1 MKRLPTTENP
11 NDPVTF
17 KGSEN
22 KIDFMA
28 ESEIVSGQRS
38 AWCLLKKLGEGDA
51 GEVFLVESLI
61 GAQTAILKR
70 TPRSVFSGDIIRQAA
85 QIRTE
90 AIILKTLSD
99 VFSKDA
105 TSGINVPSL
114 LDQSKPG
121 SEFNERP
128 FIVTEKAT
136 GFDLG
141 FLTRLTQ
148 IGLSSKDDLGELG
161 PQEQAFIDSICKSG
175 KIPNR
180 ILITI
185 LSRLTSFLEQIHTIH
200 TSVNGSETWGV
211 VWNDVKPDHLFW
223 NPKGSILTV
232 IDWGNARFLE
242 ADQMT
247 NDRQISWTDDYRQL
261 FEEMSHMLS
270 VVAPELPARLGW
282 PSQFSVEDTTSPGI
296 EALKSRLEFALQQET
311 HGLIEARTDETNLLK
326 AETGS
331 DNSLAEIE
339 TIQRRLLEY
348 GEIPDYPGML
358 GYALSL
364 AARLTMEDRMDD
376 LCILCESAKRVPGVD
391 AEQWSLVEFLAQ
403 IPGRS
408 DGDQR
413 RAFLD
418 AVQAAICK
426 DWESLLWNMLAA
438 IQDYP
443 EPGWWQALASMVRK
457 LALGLEGEALRPLVA
472 INRFSFALE
481 AAIRRMEDL
490 QSQTGESS
498 TGTPSALERALSL
511 ARLIKEEIIVNWTQ
525 LDPGPPDFGLEYSR
539 PEALLA
545 EAGDLLPEEQRFT
558 LAILNYPEIQ
568 VKQVLE
574 AWGNKDFLEAGKR
587 LRRLLLWDPDRRRV
601 LHANR
606 AIQAAPDYLKKMHIG
621 PLSGESV
628 PEWITAV
635 EFQGRELRN
644 QVGSAGWLDTILESC
659 QQIRKGVW
667 PSDLFETNPG
677 ILQEMPW
684 LIKFERAE
692 KVPALTVED
701 PSIETNPPTRL
712 PLVIRGMEEG
722 KLGPD
727 GIITLIEPLDAW
739 MPEARGSSA
748 RVVSGLLRFPEDQSR
763 QAAIKLM
770 RMDKVNYSLPL
781 FCEEVRVLSRMQEI
795 AGVSHLLE
803 CGFIQLDE
811 GAEFPLDSASQA
823 PLAVGRVM
831 RIGLASSDEFLNR
844 IQGKIDEGWTPYLAI
859 ELQKQEDS
867 LLLLCDAG
875 LRRGQFIP
883 TVTLLQMSI
892 QICDIMQAAHQRKI
906 VYRDHKILH
915 YYWQAENN
923 GIYMIDWNVARYHP
937 DGITETDIH
946 MDLVQFGAR
955 GLHHILTGR
964 TAPGALPLGPTRPE
978 EIEHAALSYK
988 TQWTY
993 DDQRLSAG
1001 LRSILEHVLAGEYSS
1016 AAVLGDDL
1024 KKTMMQL
1031 PDATL

>member
-1 MKRLPTTENP
+1 MN
-11 NDPVTF
+11 
-17 KGSEN
+17 
-22 KIDFMA
+22 

-51 GEVFLVESLI
+51 GEVFLVESLMS
-61 GAQTAILKR
+61 AQTAILKR
-70 TPRSVFSGDIIRQAA
+70 TPRSVFSGDIFRQAA

-90 AIILKTLSD
+90 AKILKTLSD

-105 TSGINVPSL
+105 KSGINVPAL

-128 FIVTEKAT
+128 FIVTEKAA

-148 IGLSSKDDLGELG
+148 LGLSAEDDLGKLG
-161 PQEQAFIDSICKSG
+161 PQEQAFIDSICKSR

-185 LSRLTSFLEQIHTIH
+185 LYRLTSLLEQIHTIH
-200 TSVNGSETWGV
+200 ASVDGRETWGI
-211 VWNDVKPDHLFW
+211 VWNDVKPNHLFW
-223 NPKGSILTV
+223 NPKDSLLTV

-247 NDRQISWTDDYRQL
+247 NDRQFSWTDDYRQL
-261 FEEMSHMLS
+261 FEEMSRTLS

-282 PSQFSVEDTTSPGI
+282 PSQFSVEDTTPLGI
-296 EALKSRLEFALQQET
+296 EALKSRLDFALQKEM

-326 AETGS
+326 AETAS
-331 DNSLAEIE
+331 DNPLADIEI
-339 TIQRRLLEY
+339 IQKRLLEY
-348 GEIPDYPGML
+348 GEIPDYPGMM

-364 AARLTMEDRMDD
+364 AARWTMEDRMDD
-376 LCILCESAKRVPGVD
+376 LRGLCEWAKRLPGAD
-391 AEQWSLVEFLAQ
+391 DDQWSLVDFLAQ
-403 IPGRS
+403 ISGRS
-408 DGDQR
+408 NGNQR
-413 RAFLD
+413 KAFLE

-438 IQDYP
+438 IQDFP
-443 EPGWWQALASMVRK
+443 EPAWWQALSSMVRN
-457 LALGLEGEALRPLVA
+457 LALGSEGETLRPLVA
-472 INRFSFALE
+472 INRLNFALE

-490 QSQTGESS
+490 PSQSRGGPNSS
-498 TGTPSALERALSL
+498 SETLERALSL
-511 ARLIKEEIIVNWTQ
+511 ARLIKEEIIANWTQ
-525 LDPGPPDFGLEYSR
+525 LDPGPPDFGLEYTR
-539 PEALLA
+539 PEVLLA

-558 LAILNYPEIQ
+558 LAILNYPKTQ
-568 VKQVLE
+568 VRQVME
-574 AWGNKDFLEAGKR
+574 AWGNKDFLEAGKG

-601 LHANR
+601 LHASR
-606 AIQAAPDYLKKMHIG
+606 AIQVAPDYLKKVHIG
-621 PLSGESV
+621 PQSGESV
-628 PEWITAV
+628 PEWITRV

-644 QVGSAGWLDTILESC
+644 QVGPANWLDAILESC

-667 PSDLFETNPG
+667 PSDLFQENPG

-684 LIKFERAE
+684 LKKFERIE
-692 KVPALTVED
+692 KVPDLAVKAPAL
-701 PSIETNPPTRL
+701 ETNHPVGAPP
-712 PLVIRGMEEG
+712 VMRGVEEG
-722 KLGPD
+722 KLGPE
-727 GIITLIEPLDAW
+727 GTLSLIEPLDAW

-748 RVVSGLLRFPEDQSR
+748 RVVSGVLRFPEDQSR

-781 FCEEVRVLSRMQEI
+781 FCEEVRVLSRMQEV

-811 GAEFPLDSASQA
+811 DAQFPLESASQA
-823 PLAVGRVM
+823 ALAVGRVM
-831 RIGLASSDEFLNR
+831 RIGLASCEEFLNR
-844 IQGKIDEGWTPYLAI
+844 IQAKIEEGWTPYVAV
-859 ELQKQEDS
+859 ELQKQADS

-875 LRRGQFIP
+875 MRRGQFMP

-892 QICDIMQAAHQRKI
+892 QICDILQAAHQHNI

-923 GIYMIDWNVARYHP
+923 GIYVIDWNVARYHP
-937 DGITETDIH
+937 DGLTETDIH

-978 EIEHAALSYK
+978 EIEQAALSYK

-1001 LRSILEHVLAGEYSS
+1001 LRSILERVLAGEYSS

-1024 KKTMMQL
+1024 KKTMMQI
-1031 PDATL
+1031 PDAHL